1 MILPTFTEK
10 EFEKE
15 FFEDFKNVLRYM
27 EYKKRKFQKAI
38 RSANHFPIKTKFIEY
53 SSPMKNTWNV
63 QLQCDS
69 KKSEPTIKIILLHS
83 DKKGKRCATLAT
95 KINNRPIMVQYLAHF
110 FERCKERKNIQLFG
124 VDLIQHYF
132 NVTDGSG
139 SNMKPSNGKY
149 GSNYD
154 IASETSEGI
163 ELGTATHI
171 GLLIK
176 TFITHEMAKGNQVEE
191 FEKLKEI
198 RLINQ

>member
-1 MILPTFTEK
+1 
-10 EFEKE
+10 
-15 FFEDFKNVLRYM
+15 
-27 EYKKRKFQKAI
+27 
-38 RSANHFPIKTKFIEY
+38 
-53 SSPMKNTWNV
+53 
-63 QLQCDS
+63 
-69 KKSEPTIKIILLHS
+69 
-83 DKKGKRCATLAT
+83 
-95 KINNRPIMVQYLAHF
+95 MVQYLAHF
-110 FERCKERKNIQLFG
+110 FERYKERKNIQLFG